1 MCVQCTYNSCVK
13 ASELCNVCCTV
24 SVCVCCVAH
33 TEFALR
39 WLPAGSLS
47 ADAHLH
53 RDLAEG
59 MGEHRQTC
67 THKQTD
73 EYARAKHGETFRE
86 THNDEHRC
94 LKTADRGFVM
104 IGLQQSNHPNVQA
117 FHKTLRALFFLSY
130 FELIQSVLL
139 VVVCLCVL
147 FVLRYFWI
155 VCSGFICLI
164 GVHRRGAMFD

>member
-1 MCVQCTYNSCVK
+1 MSAKIGEFEEKKDFVCVQCVTLVQWPVNCVMSV
-13 ASELCNVCCTV
+13 ALFYF
-24 SVCVCCVAH
+24 VCVCVCVAH

-39 WLPAGSLS
+39 WVPAGSLS

-86 THNDEHRC
+86 THKDEHRC

-104 IGLQQSNHPNVQA
+104 IGLQQSNHPNVSIPQNLA
-117 FHKTLRALFFLSY
+117 SFVFFSLILSRY
-130 FELIQSVLL
+130 SV
-139 VVVCLCVL
+139 
-147 FVLRYFWI
+147 F
-155 VCSGFICLI
+155 S
-164 GVHRRGAMFD
+164 

>member
-1 MCVQCTYNSCVK
+1 MVRKMTERHHRPHRLHSQGFQSSLLVGQDRRIRGEKGFCVCAMCYTCAM

-24 SVCVCCVAH
+24 SVRVCVCVAH

-59 MGEHRQTC
+59 MGEHRETC

-86 THNDEHRC
+86 TQKVEHRC
-94 LKTADRGFVM
+94 LQPGIRGFV
-104 IGLQQSNHPNVQA
+104 
-117 FHKTLRALFFLSY
+117 
-130 FELIQSVLL
+130 LI
-139 VVVCLCVL
+139 
-147 FVLRYFWI
+147 
-155 VCSGFICLI
+155 LI
-164 GVHRRGAMFD
+164 SINPII

>member
-1 MCVQCTYNSCVK
+1 MQRPVNCVMSVALFQF
-13 ASELCNVCCTV
+13 
-24 SVCVCCVAH
+24 VCVCVCLFQCVCIAH

-73 EYARAKHGETFRE
+73 EYARAKHGEAFRE
-86 THNDEHRC
+86 AHKDEHRC
-94 LKTADRGFVM
+94 LQPGIRD
-104 IGLQQSNHPNVQA
+104 
-117 FHKTLRALFFLSY
+117 
-130 FELIQSVLL
+130 
-139 VVVCLCVL
+139 
-147 FVLRYFWI
+147 FVLI
-155 VCSGFICLI
+155 LI
-164 GVHRRGAMFD
+164 SINPIN

>member
-1 MCVQCTYNSCVK
+1 MS
-13 ASELCNVCCTV
+13 
-24 SVCVCCVAH
+24 VAH

-73 EYARAKHGETFRE
+73 EYARAKHGEMFRE
-86 THNDEHRC
+86 THKDEHRC
-94 LKTADRGFVM
+94 LQPGIRGFVL
-104 IGLQQSNHPNVQA
+104 ILVVCDDTAECGIECQNPLYQSNQLSAFDQVSLNCPPNLASFA
-117 FHKTLRALFFLSY
+117 FPLK
-130 FELIQSVLL
+130 
-139 VVVCLCVL
+139 CL
-147 FVLRYFWI
+147 
-155 VCSGFICLI
+155 
-164 GVHRRGAMFD
+164 

>member
-1 MCVQCTYNSCVK
+1 MVRKMTERHHRPHRLHSQGFQSSLLVGQDRRIRGEKGFCVCAMCYTCAM

-24 SVCVCCVAH
+24 LVCVCVFQCKCVAH

-73 EYARAKHGETFRE
+73 EYARAKHGEAFRE
-86 THNDEHRC
+86 AHKDEQRC
-94 LKTADRGFVM
+94 PQPGIRD
-104 IGLQQSNHPNVQA
+104 
-117 FHKTLRALFFLSY
+117 
-130 FELIQSVLL
+130 
-139 VVVCLCVL
+139 
-147 FVLRYFWI
+147 FVLI
-155 VCSGFICLI
+155 LI
-164 GVHRRGAMFD
+164 SINPII